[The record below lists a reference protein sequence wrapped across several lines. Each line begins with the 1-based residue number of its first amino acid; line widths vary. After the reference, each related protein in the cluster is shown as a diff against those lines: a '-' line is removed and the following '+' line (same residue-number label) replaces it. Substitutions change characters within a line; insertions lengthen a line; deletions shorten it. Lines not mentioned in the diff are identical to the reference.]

1 MFSGE
6 SSCPGDSEYVWQ
18 RGVEGILGRVTGS
31 PSLPHFPK
39 NKRILA
45 VKKKSHSHNNQNWAL
60 KHKSLLAID
69 YGKTWFKFVSSNLK
83 IVLVVL
89 FFTAHI
95 FANGPHFVALSKLRA
110 AKTRSN
116 KFFSLFFSECWVRKD
131 FLGVCPKKF
140 SHFWVRSDLRKS
152 SVFCFSLIYLSIP
165 PKKVFGSCTH
175 NFDATDLPNS

>member
-1 MFSGE
+1 MPPGE
-6 SSCPGDSEYVWQ
+6 SSCLGGSENVWQ

-31 PSLPHFPK
+31 PSLPHFRK

-83 IVLVVL
+83 IVVVVL

-95 FANGPHFVALSKLRA
+95 FANGPHFVALTQLRA
-110 AKTRSN
+110 TKTGSN
-116 KFFSLFFSECWVRKD
+116 ICCTHLSYTFAVAWHEYFWHWTLFFWKW
-131 FLGVCPKKF
+131 KH
-140 SHFWVRSDLRKS
+140 SH
-152 SVFCFSLIYLSIP
+152 
-165 PKKVFGSCTH
+165 
-175 NFDATDLPNS
+175 

>member
-140 SHFWVRSDLRKS
+140 SHRKFLGTERFTKKFRFSRS
-152 SVFCFSLIYLSIP
+152 SVSVSP
-165 PKKVFGSCTH
+165 PKVSGSCTH
-175 NFDATDLPNS
+175 NFDATILPNS

>member
-83 IVLVVL
+83 IVVVVL

-116 KFFSLFFSECWVRKD
+116 KFFSTAHNFANGLHFVALTQLRATETGS
-131 FLGVCPKKF
+131 KKIF
-140 SHFWVRSDLRKS
+140 
-152 SVFCFSLIYLSIP
+152 
-165 PKKVFGSCTH
+165 KKVVKIFFRMLS
-175 NFDATDLPNS
+175 A